1 MKLKYK
7 LSLILFLFVTISFG
21 QIQKQ
26 FPLSMPTANA
36 ASLGN
41 FLETPVSKFTGVPSI
56 NIPLYEISEG
66 NLSIPVSLSYHAGG
80 VRPDAHASWVGLG
93 WSLKSGG
100 VISRVIRGK
109 MDELDSDVGGFY
121 DNHTQSLGGADWS
134 STARLQEKAT
144 QFITDPSPDEFSFS
158 VGNLSGTFLM
168 DDQGNWKVR
177 CNQDV
182 KVVFNN
188 SDFMLPFI
196 PNYLPNPYGRTQYF
210 RTFGKFTLIAGDG
223 TKYVFGGT
231 TDAIDYSLDF
241 FGQNASDWMA
251 TSWYL
256 TQVISADDNHT
267 INLTYE
273 RDQFTNVIYSNK
285 FQNYYII
292 STESGDGCD
301 TYPDTSR
308 TKFQIGGNLLA
319 PVYLKSV
326 ETSKELL
333 EFNRSTSI
341 ELRHSADTY
350 STSYA
355 SYQRIQLDA
364 NAPLQ
369 QNIMTMIERQN
380 TSDTT
385 LYKFLPYLRQ
395 NGLTKYPGTLI
406 NLQWKKL
413 DQVSLKDKSTNQF
426 IKRFNFNYT
435 SDTTRRLTLLSLK
448 ESNPSAT
455 AADTI
460 PPYRFYYDETYKLP
474 GYLTGLDDD
483 WGYYKG
489 SITSSNYASPRLADP
504 DKVIAETL
512 RKIIFPTGGYKLFY
526 FESNNF
532 TAEMVDRAHGR
543 PNVQKNGGGLRIKA
557 IHDYDPV
564 SKTIKSTR
572 YFYVKNF
579 VSPTQINMVSSGYSK
594 SMPVHDFNFAPHS
607 LITGET
613 FRARLK
619 SRNSVI
625 PQSENSEGSPIGY
638 SEVAEVFQDNSF
650 IVSKY
655 TNFDDGH
662 LDEGTVNSLYPDK
675 DITNGY
681 TSLSLERGKLKY
693 EATYNSAGTKLKS
706 TAITYQPMRNDRT
719 YVRMSDA
726 RRYQICYYYEYG
738 RGLGGPYLYEGGAY
752 KFYTYPY
759 VPVSKVD
766 SVFDGA
772 NPVITTTNMFYDN
785 PQNKLLTRTEQIRTD
800 GKTITGVTLYPQDY
814 SSGTPFIDQMITK
827 NLTSFPIEAVS
838 YLTDPGTGSIKILSG
853 KIITYNAANPFL
865 KDTDFSLETASPI
878 LLSSFKFSG
887 SVAGNLPYNTSKA
900 LFNKHEAYKSSNSY
914 VYDSFANLSQ
924 VNTANGISSAV
935 LWGYNHTLP
944 IAQVANAKSTEIY
957 YDGFEEQTTDVST
970 DTKVGLK
977 SRVLNGA
984 PLSLPSLAIL
994 SDGRKYKVSFWYK
1007 NTSGNWTFLSATYT
1021 TLPATLS
1028 GYTLI
1033 DELRIYPEGA
1043 LMNTMGYISSRGQVR
1058 SVVDEAGREKSY
1070 QYDALNRLRLVK
1082 DQDKN
1087 ILNHYNYNFSP
1098 ATAAAQVFY
1107 FNTLKSGVYQKNDC
1121 NDGKTGAYTTYSV
1134 AAGSYASNISQAD
1147 ADALAQ
1153 NEVNAKGQANAN
1165 LAGKCYYY
1173 NVAKTG
1179 TFNRTN
1185 CGAASLPTPMIVNV
1199 AAGTYTSEI
1208 SQADA
1213 DAQAQAKVDF
1223 EGSLVNVSGLCY
1235 VPVVTFYVTNAQ
1247 NTTSSIKVAMKNLST
1262 NVIYNTTVTTQGQS
1276 SATVTI
1282 PKGTYSITLTNT
1294 GVVGSTLMKRN
1305 GSNYECH
1312 LGGTWSNIT
1321 LGTFGH
1327 ENLQFV
1333 MSSGSCPPLD

>member
-1 MKLKYK
+1 MNLKYN
-7 LSLILFLFVTISFG
+7 LSFVLLLFTTISFG

-56 NIPLYEISEG
+56 NIPLFEISEG
-66 NLSIPVSLSYHAGG
+66 NLSIPVSLSYHAAG
-80 VRPDAHASWVGLG
+80 VRPDAHSSWVGLG

-109 MDELDSDVGGFY
+109 LDELDSDVGGYY
-121 DNHTQSLGGADWS
+121 DNHTQSLGGENWS

-144 QFITDPSPDEFSFS
+144 QFIIDPSPDEFSFS
-158 VGNLSGTFLM
+158 VGNLSGTFLL

-177 CNQDV
+177 CDQDV

-196 PNYLPNPYGRTQYF
+196 SNYLPNPYGRTQYF
-210 RTFGKFTLIAGDG
+210 RTFGKFTLISGDG

-256 TQVISADDNHT
+256 TQVVSADDNHT

-273 RDQFTNVIYSNK
+273 RDQFTNAIYSNK
-285 FQNYYII
+285 FQNYYMV
-292 STESGDGCD
+292 STPIFEGCS

-308 TKFQIGGNLLA
+308 TEFQIGGNLLA
-319 PVYLKSV
+319 PVYLKSIQ
-326 ETSKELL
+326 TSKELL
-333 EFNRSTSI
+333 EFDRSTSV
-341 ELRHSADTY
+341 ELRLETDIYSA
-350 STSYA
+350 SYA

-369 QNIMTMIERQN
+369 QNIETMIERQN

-395 NGLTKYPGTLI
+395 NGLTKYPGMLS

-413 DQVSLKDKSTNQF
+413 DRVSLKDKSTNQS

-460 PPYRFYYDETYKLP
+460 PPYRFYYDESSKLP

-483 WGYYKG
+483 WGYYRG
-489 SITSSNYASPRLADP
+489 TITSSNYAAPRPADP
-504 DKVIAETL
+504 AKVTAETL

-526 FESNNF
+526 FESNEF
-532 TAEMVDRAHGR
+532 TGQMVDRAHGL
-543 PNVQKNGGGLRIKA
+543 PTVQKSGGGLRIKA

-564 SKTIKSTR
+564 SRAIKSTR

-579 VSPTQINMVSSGYSK
+579 VSPTQVNMVSSGYSK
-594 SMPVHDFNFAPHS
+594 SMPVHEFSFGEHRLP
-607 LITGET
+607 TGES
-613 FRARLK
+613 FKARLK
-619 SRNSVI
+619 SRNSVL

-662 LDEGTVNSLYPDK
+662 LDEGTLNSLYPDK

-693 EATYNSAGTKLKS
+693 EAIYNSAGVKLKS
-706 TAITYQPMRNDRT
+706 RAISYQPLRNEKT

-726 RRYQICYYYEYG
+726 RRYQICHFYEYG
-738 RGLGGPYLYEGGAY
+738 QGLGGPYLYEGGAY

-759 VPVSKVD
+759 VPVSRVD

-785 PQNKLLTRTEQIRTD
+785 PLNKLLTRTEQVRTD
-800 GKTITGVTLYPQDY
+800 GKRVTGITLYPQDY
-814 SSGTPFIDQMITK
+814 ASGTAFIDQMITK
-827 NLTSFPIEAVS
+827 NLTSLPIESVS
-838 YLTDPGTGSIKILSG
+838 YLTDPGTGNVKILSG
-853 KIITYNAANPFL
+853 TTTTYNTVNPFF

-887 SVAGNLPYNTSKA
+887 SAMGYLPYNTPKA
-900 LFNKHEAYKSSNSY
+900 LFNKDAAYKNRSSY
-914 VYDSFANLSQ
+914 IYDSLANLSQ
-924 VNTANGISSAV
+924 INAANGISSAI

-957 YDGFEEQTTDVST
+957 YDGFEEQITGSST
-970 DTKVGLK
+970 DCKIGLK
-977 SRVLNGA
+977 SRLLNGA
-984 PLSLPSLAIL
+984 PLTLPTLAAL
-994 SDGRKYKVSFWYK
+994 TGGRKYKVSFWYK
-1007 NTSGNWTFLSATYT
+1007 NNGGNWTFSSTSYT

-1043 LMNTMGYISSRGQVR
+1043 LMNTMGYISARGQVR
-1058 SVVDEAGREKSY
+1058 SVIDKSGREKSY
-1070 QYDALNRLRLVK
+1070 QYDALSRLSLVK

-1087 ILNHYNYNFSP
+1087 ILNHYKYNFSP
-1098 ATAAAQVFY
+1098 AATAAQIFY
-1107 FNTLKSGVYQKNDC
+1107 FNTLKSGAYQKNDC
-1121 NDGKTGAYTTYSV
+1121 NDGKTGTFTTYSV
-1134 AAGSYASNISQAD
+1134 GTGSYASNISQAD

-1165 LAGKCYYY
+1165 LVGKCYYY

-1179 TFNRTN
+1179 TFSRTN
-1185 CGAASLPTPMIVNV
+1185 CATGSLPTPMVINV

-1213 DAQAQAKVDF
+1213 DAQAQAKVNF

-1235 VPVVTFYVTNAQ
+1235 VPVIMFYVTNAQ
-1247 NTTSSIKVAMKNLST
+1247 NTTSSIKVALKNLST
-1262 NVIYNTTVTTQGQS
+1262 NVIYNTTVTTKGQS

-1282 PKGTYSITLTNT
+1282 PQGTYSITITNT
-1294 GVVGSTLMKRN
+1294 GTVGATLLKRN
-1305 GSNYECH
+1305 SSNYECH

-1321 LGTFGH
+1321 LGTFGN
-1327 ENLQFV
+1327 ENLQFI